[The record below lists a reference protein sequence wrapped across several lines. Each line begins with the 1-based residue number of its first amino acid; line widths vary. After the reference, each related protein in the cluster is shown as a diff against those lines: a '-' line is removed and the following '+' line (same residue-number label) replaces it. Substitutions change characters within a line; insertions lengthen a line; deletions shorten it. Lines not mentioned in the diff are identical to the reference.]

1 MKARLSEICL
11 HFILPPSAFILAF
24 HSCLSMFE
32 SSYMIESTALV
43 TEGEFERELRVGVEL
58 ARRAGE
64 AALEFYGGPLR
75 VEHKEEF
82 DEPVTQAD
90 RAVNELIV
98 RRLREEFPGDG
109 VLAEESVDT
118 EARLGRERVWM
129 VDPLDGTKGFI
140 AGTGDFAVQIG
151 LAVAGRSVLGVLY
164 APATDVLY
172 WAARGHGSWVLRPT
186 SEAEKTLKAERLR
199 VSDET
204 ELARMRLAESRS
216 HRGPRM
222 DAVVR
227 ALGVRAEV
235 RIHSVGIKVGL
246 LVERQCDLYIHVSQ
260 KTKQWDTCAPEA
272 VLAEAGGRMT
282 DLWGEPLLYNSPDV
296 LNRNGLVASNGAAH
310 DLVIERIR
318 PLLDESGRARV

>member
-1 MKARLSEICL
+1 MMEMTR
-11 HFILPPSAFILAF
+11 
-24 HSCLSMFE
+24 
-32 SSYMIESTALV
+32 
-43 TEGEFERELRVGVEL
+43 GEFDRELRVGLEL

-64 AALEFYGGPLR
+64 AALAYYGKPLR
-75 VEHKEEF
+75 VEHKDEF

-98 RRLREEFPGDG
+98 RALREEFPADG

-118 EARLGRERVWM
+118 DRRIGRARVWM
-129 VDPLDGTKGFI
+129 VDPIDGTKGFI
-140 AGTGDFAVQIG
+140 AGTGDFCVQIG
-151 LAVAGRSVLGVLY
+151 LAVEGRAALGILY

-172 WAARGHGSWVLRPT
+172 WAARGHGAWVLRPT
-186 SEAEKTLKAERLR
+186 SEADASAKAERLG
-199 VSDET
+199 VTAEA
-204 ELARMRLAESRS
+204 EPGRMRLAESRS

-222 DAVVR
+222 ETVVR

-235 RIHSVGIKVGL
+235 RSHSVGIKVGL
-246 LVERQCDLYIHVSQ
+246 LVERQADLYIHLSP

-282 DLWGEPLLYNSPDV
+282 DVFGGPLRYNTPDV

-310 DLVIERIR
+310 DKVIGRLR
-318 PLLDESGRARV
+318 PLLAEWGRVPA

>member
-1 MKARLSEICL
+1 MQSFEIE
-11 HFILPPSAFILAF
+11 PTS
-24 HSCLSMFE
+24 
-32 SSYMIESTALV
+32 V
-43 TEGEFERELRVGVEL
+43 TEGEFERELRVATEL

-64 AALEFYGGPLR
+64 AALQFYGRPMR
-75 VEHKEEF
+75 VEHKAEF

-90 RAVNELIV
+90 RTVNELIV
-98 RRLREEFPGDG
+98 RRLRDEFPEDG

-118 EARLGRERVWM
+118 KRRLGRERVWM

-151 LAVAGRSVLGVLY
+151 LAVGGRSALGVLY

-186 SEAEKTLKAERLR
+186 SEAGKSLKAERLR
-199 VSDET
+199 VTDET
-204 ELARMRLAESRS
+204 NLARMRLAESRS

-222 DAVVR
+222 DSIVR

-235 RIHSVGIKVGL
+235 KSHSVGIKVGL
-246 LVERQCDLYIHVSQ
+246 LVERQCDLYIHVSA

-282 DLWGEPLLYNSPDV
+282 DLWGEPLFYNTPDV
-296 LNRNGLVASNGAAH
+296 LNRNGIVASNGAAH
-310 DLVIERIR
+310 DSVIERIR
-318 PLLDESGRARV
+318 PLLAEFGREHV

>member
-1 MKARLSEICL
+1 MA
-11 HFILPPSAFILAF
+11 
-24 HSCLSMFE
+24 
-32 SSYMIESTALV
+32 ALTDV
-43 TEGEFERELRVGVEL
+43 TRGEFERELRVGVEL

-64 AALEFYGGPLR
+64 AALAFYGKPMR

-90 RAVNELIV
+90 RTVNELIV
-98 RRLREEFPGDG
+98 RALRESFPSDG
-109 VLAEESVDT
+109 ILAEESVDT
-118 EARLGRERVWM
+118 DRRIGRERVWM
-129 VDPLDGTKGFI
+129 IDPIDGTKGFI

-151 LAVAGRSVLGVLY
+151 LAVGGRAGLGILY

-172 WAARGHGSWVLRPT
+172 WAARGHGAWVSRPT
-186 SEAEKTLKAERLR
+186 SEADEAFRTERLG
-199 VSDET
+199 VTAET
-204 ELARMRLAESRS
+204 EPGRMRLAESRS

-222 DAVVR
+222 ESVVR

-235 RIHSVGIKVGL
+235 RSHSVGIKVGL
-246 LVERQCDLYIHVSQ
+246 MVERQADLYIHLSP

-282 DLWGEPLLYNSPDV
+282 DVFGGPMLYNTADV

-310 DLVIERIR
+310 EAVVERLR
-318 PLLDESGRARV
+318 PLLAEWGRERA

>member
-1 MKARLSEICL
+1 MAASLE
-11 HFILPPSAFILAF
+11 
-24 HSCLSMFE
+24 
-32 SSYMIESTALV
+32 V
-43 TEGEFERELRVGVEL
+43 TRGEFERELRVAGEL

-64 AALEFYGGPLR
+64 AALAFYGKPLR

-98 RRLREEFPGDG
+98 RGLQEAFPEDG
-109 VLAEESVDT
+109 ILAEESVDT
-118 EARLGRERVWM
+118 ERRLARERVWM

-151 LAVAGRSVLGVLY
+151 LAVAGRSALGVLY

-172 WAARGHGSWVLRPT
+172 WAARGHGAWVLRPT
-186 SEAEKTLKAERLR
+186 SEAGKSLQAERLR
-199 VSDET
+199 VTDER
-204 ELARMRLAESRS
+204 ELSRMRLAESRA

-222 DAVVR
+222 EAVVR

-235 RIHSVGIKVGL
+235 RSHSVGVKVGL
-246 LVERQCDLYIHVSQ
+246 LVERQADLYIHLSP

-272 VLAEAGGRMT
+272 VLTEAGGRMT
-282 DLWGEPLLYNSPDV
+282 DLWGEPLVYNSPDV
-296 LNRNGLVASNGAAH
+296 LNRNGLLASNGAAH
-310 DLVIERIR
+310 DAVVARLG
-318 PLLDESGRARV
+318 PLLAEFGRARV

>member
-1 MKARLSEICL
+1 ME
-11 HFILPPSAFILAF
+11 
-24 HSCLSMFE
+24 
-32 SSYMIESTALV
+32 V
-43 TEGEFERELRVGVEL
+43 TRGEFERELRVGLEL

-64 AALEFYGGPLR
+64 AALGYYGKPLR

-98 RRLREEFPGDG
+98 RALRDEFPEDG

-118 EARLGRERVWM
+118 DRRIGRERVWM
-129 VDPLDGTKGFI
+129 IDPIDGTKGFI
-140 AGTGDFAVQIG
+140 AGTGDFCVQIG
-151 LAVAGRSVLGVLY
+151 LAVGGRAALGVLY

-172 WAARGHGSWVLRPT
+172 WAARGHGAWVVRPT
-186 SEAEKTLKAERLR
+186 SEADESVKAERLS
-199 VSDET
+199 VTAET
-204 ELARMRLAESRS
+204 ELSRMRLAESRS

-222 DAVVR
+222 ESVVNT
-227 ALGVRAEV
+227 LGVRAEV
-235 RIHSVGIKVGL
+235 RSHSVGIKVGH
-246 LVERQCDLYIHVSQ
+246 LVERQADLYLHLSP

-282 DLWGEPLLYNSPDV
+282 DVWGDPLRYNTPDV

-310 DLVIERIR
+310 GEVIGRLG
-318 PLLDESGRARV
+318 PLLTEWGRVRA

>member
-1 MKARLSEICL
+1 MAAPLE
-11 HFILPPSAFILAF
+11 
-24 HSCLSMFE
+24 
-32 SSYMIESTALV
+32 V
-43 TEGEFERELRVGVEL
+43 TRGEFERELRAGVEL

-64 AALEFYGGPLR
+64 AALVYYGKPLR

-98 RRLREEFPGDG
+98 SALREAFPEDG
-109 VLAEESVDT
+109 ILAEESVDT
-118 EARLGRERVWM
+118 SRRLARARVWM

-151 LAVAGRSVLGVLY
+151 LAVAGQSALGVLY

-172 WAARGHGSWVLRPT
+172 WAARGHGAWVLRPT
-186 SEAEKTLKAERLR
+186 SEAGKTLRAERLR
-199 VSDET
+199 VTNEG
-204 ELARMRLAESRS
+204 ELSRMRLAESRA
-216 HRGPRM
+216 HRGPRL

-235 RIHSVGIKVGL
+235 KSHSVGIKVGL
-246 LVERQCDLYIHVSQ
+246 LVERQADLYIHLSP

-282 DLWGEPLLYNSPDV
+282 DLWGEPLVYNSPDV

-310 DLVIERIR
+310 DEVVARIR
-318 PLLDESGRARV
+318 PLLVEFGRERVRQGEW

>member
-1 MKARLSEICL
+1 MAASLEVSG
-11 HFILPPSAFILAF
+11 
-24 HSCLSMFE
+24 
-32 SSYMIESTALV
+32 
-43 TEGEFERELRVGVEL
+43 GEFERELRVAVEL

-64 AALEFYGGPLR
+64 AALAFYGKPLR

-98 RRLREEFPGDG
+98 SALREAFPEDG
-109 VLAEESVDT
+109 ILAEESVDT
-118 EARLGRERVWM
+118 SRRLARERVWM

-151 LAVAGRSVLGVLY
+151 LAVAGQSALGVLY

-172 WAARGHGSWVLRPT
+172 WAARGHGAWVLRPT
-186 SEAEKTLKAERLR
+186 SEAGKTLQAERLR
-199 VSDET
+199 VTNEG
-204 ELARMRLAESRS
+204 ELSRMRLAESRS

-235 RIHSVGIKVGL
+235 KSHSVGIKVGL
-246 LVERQCDLYIHVSQ
+246 LVERQADLYIHLSP

-282 DLWGEPLLYNSPDV
+282 DLWGEPLRYNSPDV

-310 DLVIERIR
+310 GEVVARIR
-318 PLLDESGRARV
+318 PLLVEFGRERVRQVE

>member
-1 MKARLSEICL
+1 MNWKAATFSSFIIH
-11 HFILPPSAFILAF
+11 HFINLMA
-24 HSCLSMFE
+24 
-32 SSYMIESTALV
+32 ALMEV
-43 TEGEFERELRVGVEL
+43 TRGEYERELRAAVEL

-64 AALEFYGGPLR
+64 AALAYYGGPLR

-98 RRLREEFPGDG
+98 SALQREFPGDG
-109 VLAEESVDT
+109 ILAEESVDT
-118 EARLGRERVWM
+118 ERRLSRERVWM

-151 LAVAGRSVLGVLY
+151 LAVAGRSALGVLY

-172 WAARGHGSWVLRPT
+172 WAARGHGAWVLRPT
-186 SEAEKTLKAERLR
+186 SEAGRSLRAERLR
-199 VSDET
+199 VSDER
-204 ELARMRLAESRS
+204 ELSRVRLAESRS

-227 ALGVRAEV
+227 SLGVRAE
-235 RIHSVGIKVGL
+235 IKSHSVGIKVGL
-246 LVERQCDLYIHVSQ
+246 LVERQADLYIHMSP

-272 VLAEAGGRMT
+272 VLTEAGGRMT
-282 DLWGEPLLYNSPDV
+282 DLWGEPLRYNTRDV

-310 DLVIERIR
+310 ASVVGRMR
-318 PLLDESGRARV
+318 PLLAEFGRVRV

>member
-1 MKARLSEICL
+1 MA
-11 HFILPPSAFILAF
+11 
-24 HSCLSMFE
+24 
-32 SSYMIESTALV
+32 ALMEV
-43 TEGEFERELRVGVEL
+43 TGGEYERELRAAVEL

-64 AALEFYGGPLR
+64 AALQFYGGPLR

-98 RRLREEFPGDG
+98 RALQQEFPEDG
-109 VLAEESVDT
+109 ILAEESVDT
-118 EARLGRERVWM
+118 ARRLGRERVWM

-151 LAVAGRSVLGVLY
+151 LAVAGRSALGVLY

-172 WAARGHGSWVLRPT
+172 WAARGHGAWVLRPT
-186 SEAEKTLKAERLR
+186 PEAGKGARAERLR
-199 VSDET
+199 VTREG
-204 ELARMRLAESRS
+204 ELSRMRLAESRA

-235 RIHSVGIKVGL
+235 KSHSVGVKVGL
-246 LVERQCDLYIHVSQ
+246 LVERQADLYIHLSP

-282 DLWGEPLLYNSPDV
+282 DLWGGPPLYNSPDV
-296 LNRNGLVASNGAAH
+296 LNRNGLLASNGAAH
-310 DLVIERIR
+310 DAVVARLR
-318 PLLDESGRARV
+318 PLLEEFGRRRA

>member
-1 MKARLSEICL
+1 ME
-11 HFILPPSAFILAF
+11 
-24 HSCLSMFE
+24 
-32 SSYMIESTALV
+32 V
-43 TEGEFERELRVGVEL
+43 NEGEYERELRVALEL

-64 AALEFYGGPLR
+64 AALQFYGGPLR

-98 RRLREEFPGDG
+98 RSLHGAFPDDG
-109 VLAEESVDT
+109 ILAEESVDT
-118 EARLGRERVWM
+118 DRRLGRERVWM

-151 LAVAGRSVLGVLY
+151 LAVAGRSALGVLY

-172 WAARGHGSWVLRPT
+172 WAARGHGAWVLRPT
-186 SEAEKTLKAERLR
+186 SEAGKSMKAERLR
-199 VSDET
+199 VTDER
-204 ELARMRLAESRS
+204 ELSRMRLAESRS

-222 DAVVR
+222 DALVR

-235 RIHSVGIKVGL
+235 KSHSVGIKVGL
-246 LVERQCDLYIHVSQ
+246 LVERQADLYIHLSP

-272 VLAEAGGRMT
+272 VLTEAGGRMT

-296 LNRNGLVASNGAAH
+296 LNRNGLLASNGAAH
-310 DLVIERIR
+310 DAVVARIR
-318 PLLDESGRARV
+318 PMLEEFGRRRV

>member
-1 MKARLSEICL
+1 M
-11 HFILPPSAFILAF
+11 P
-24 HSCLSMFE
+24 
-32 SSYMIESTALV
+32 ALMEA
-43 TEGEFERELRVGVEL
+43 TRGEFERELRVCVEL

-64 AALEFYGGPLR
+64 AALAYYGKPLR

-98 RRLREEFPGDG
+98 RALREEFPEDG

-118 EARLGRERVWM
+118 DRRIGRERVWM
-129 VDPLDGTKGFI
+129 IDPIDGTKGFI
-140 AGTGDFAVQIG
+140 AGTGDFCVQIG
-151 LAVAGRSVLGVLY
+151 LAVGGRAALGVLY

-172 WAARGHGSWVLRPT
+172 WAARGHGAWVVRPT
-186 SEAEKTLKAERLR
+186 SEADATPKAERLG
-199 VSDET
+199 VTAET
-204 ELARMRLAESRS
+204 NLNRMRLAESRS

-222 DAVVR
+222 ESVVE

-235 RIHSVGIKVGL
+235 RSHSVGIKVGL
-246 LVERQCDLYIHVSQ
+246 LVERQADLYIHLSP

-272 VLAEAGGRMT
+272 VLTEAGGRMT
-282 DLWGEPLLYNSPDV
+282 DVFGGPMLYNTPDV

-310 DLVIERIR
+310 EEVIARLR
-318 PLLDESGRARV
+318 PLLKEWGRGPA

>member
-1 MKARLSEICL
+1 MEI
-11 HFILPPSAFILAF
+11 
-24 HSCLSMFE
+24 
-32 SSYMIESTALV
+32 TR
-43 TEGEFERELRVGVEL
+43 GEFERELRVCVEL

-64 AALEFYGGPLR
+64 AALAFYGKPMR
-75 VEHKEEF
+75 VEHKDEF

-98 RRLREEFPGDG
+98 RALRGQFPDDG

-118 EARLGRERVWM
+118 DRRIGRERVWM
-129 VDPLDGTKGFI
+129 IDPIDGTKGFI
-140 AGTGDFAVQIG
+140 AGTGDFCVQIG
-151 LAVAGRSVLGVLY
+151 LAVEGRAALGVLY

-186 SEAEKTLKAERLR
+186 SEADESVKAERLS
-199 VSDET
+199 VTGET
-204 ELARMRLAESRS
+204 ELSRMRLAESRS

-222 DAVVR
+222 EALLG

-235 RIHSVGIKVGL
+235 RSHSVGIKVGL
-246 LVERQCDLYIHVSQ
+246 LVEKQADLYIHLSP

-282 DLWGEPLLYNSPDV
+282 DVWGDPLHYNTPDV

-310 DLVIERIR
+310 EEVIGRLG
-318 PLLDESGRARV
+318 PLLTEWGRVRA